1 MVGTAL
7 VYVVALLAVAAAF
20 FAGAAAVFGRGE
32 ELAPIPPGATP
43 TWLPDREVQGVHVR
57 AVRFQQAV
65 RGYKM
70 TEVDWVLEQLAGELD
85 RRVGESEGLRWRI
98 ALLESAMAGARQAD
112 VLRELGLG
120 ESFLEPNG
128 ENGNASAPASGSGG
142 ERSGPASADQDSDQG
157 SEPGGTVEQRPGSGP
172 GAGG

>member
-20 FAGAAAVFGRGE
+20 FAGAVAVFGRGE

-43 TWLPDREVQGVHVR
+43 TWLPDREVQAAHVR

-70 TEVDWVLEQLAGELD
+70 AEVDWVLEQLAGELD
-85 RRVGESEGLRWRI
+85 RRLGESDGLRQRI
-98 ALLESAMAGARQAD
+98 ALLESALAGARQAD

-120 ESFLEPNG
+120 EAFLQPNG
-128 ENGNASAPASGSGG
+128 ENGVTSTPASGAEG
-142 ERSGPASADQDSDQG
+142 ERPDPASADHDSEPG
-157 SEPGGTVEQRPGSGP
+157 SEPGGALERRPGSGH